1 MLEIPDT
8 KSSKQGSFVVG
19 KEIKLSEYRPIRV
32 ALLGAGSVGAEVARL
47 LLEQSAEL
55 KSRVGAE
62 LELVGVLVRDTN
74 VKREGF
80 PKNLLTTDAESL
92 ILGADIVIEVMGGID
107 PAREYILMALNSG
120 ADVITA
126 NKFLIATHGTELF
139 SVAEQVGAQLYFE
152 AAVAAA
158 IPIIRPLKE
167 SLAGD
172 RVTRI
177 LGIVNGSTNYILD
190 RMDKDGVSLSAAME
204 EATALG
210 YLEADPTLDID
221 GYDAAQKAAILATL
235 AFHTEVPLEK
245 VYREGISSISVE
257 QIAAAKRDG
266 YVIKLLAI
274 CEFIEAD
281 KTGPEGVSVRVYPAL
296 IPRTHP
302 LAAVNGAYN
311 AVFVEA
317 EAAGS
322 LMFYGS
328 GAGGTQTASAILG
341 DVVSAAKRHVA
352 GGPGLA
358 NSSHASF
365 ELLDIARIQT
375 RYSIQLQVS
384 DQPGVLA
391 KIAAMFSNHGVSIEV
406 VEQSARRGDK
416 TVANLEIGTHL
427 ASDSAL
433 ASVVTELRSSDAV
446 QQVLSVIRVE
456 GL

>member
-1 MLEIPDT
+1 LPEIPDT
-8 KSSKQGSFVVG
+8 KLSKQGSFVIG
-19 KEIKLSEYRPIRV
+19 KEFKVSEYRPIRV

-47 LLEQSAEL
+47 LLEQKTEL

-62 LELVGVLVRDTN
+62 LELVGVLVRDIN

-80 PKNLLTTDAESL
+80 PKNLLTTDAENL

-126 NKFLIATHGTELF
+126 NKLLLATHGTELF

-172 RVTRI
+172 KVTRI

-190 RMDKDGVSLSAAME
+190 RMDQDGISLAAAME

-210 YLEADPTLDID
+210 YLEADPTLDIE

-281 KTGPEGVSVRVYPAL
+281 KSGPEGVSVRVYPAL

-365 ELLDIARIQT
+365 ELLEMGRIQT

-427 ASDSAL
+427 ASDSSL
-433 ASVVTELRSSDAV
+433 ASVVAELRKSDAV
-446 QQVLSVIRVE
+446 QEVLSVIRVE
-456 GL
+456 GQ

>member
-1 MLEIPDT
+1 M
-8 KSSKQGSFVVG
+8 
-19 KEIKLSEYRPIRV
+19 SEYRPIRV

-190 RMDKDGVSLSAAME
+190 RMDKDGISLSAAME

-328 GAGGTQTASAILG
+328 GAGGTQPRPPSLVMLFRLLNAMWP
-341 DVVSAAKRHVA
+341 VV
-352 GGPGLA
+352 LA
-358 NSSHASF
+358 W
-365 ELLDIARIQT
+365 QT
-375 RYSIQLQVS
+375 RATRHLSFWTLLEFKLAIQFSFKSPTNPEFLQRLLPCFPTMECLLKWLS
-384 DQPGVLA
+384 SLR
-391 KIAAMFSNHGVSIEV
+391 V
-406 VEQSARRGDK
+406 VEIRPWQIWKSEPTSPA
-416 TVANLEIGTHL
+416 TLLWHL
-427 ASDSAL
+427 
-433 ASVVTELRSSDAV
+433 
-446 QQVLSVIRVE
+446 
-456 GL
+456 